1 MKKQTQEKILSATV
15 AKEERLNQPT
25 KLNERW
31 GEDSIK
37 AGWTAI
43 PSVILEYQQ
52 RLGLNP
58 MDLAIVLHL
67 VKHWWESHRNPYPSK
82 RRICEAMGITQST
95 MRKHV
100 AKLQKAGLVQRTP
113 KHIVG
118 TKGIASN
125 EYDLSGLVKRARKLA
140 QETLEERKNL
150 NSQQSL
156 KRRKKANQI

>member
-1 MKKQTQEKILSATV
+1 VKKDTKEKTV
-15 AKEERLNQPT
+15 EQQKEGNGNHQT
-25 KLNERW
+25 KLNEKW

-52 RLGLNP
+52 RLGLNA
-58 MDLAIVLHL
+58 MDLAIILHL

-82 RRICEAMGITQST
+82 RRVCEAMGISEST

-100 AKLQKAGLVQRTP
+100 AKLQKAGLVRRLP
-113 KHIVG
+113 KHIAG

-140 QETLEERKNL
+140 QETLEDRKTRE
-150 NSQQSL
+150 SRQSL
-156 KRRKKANQI
+156 KRREKVKIA